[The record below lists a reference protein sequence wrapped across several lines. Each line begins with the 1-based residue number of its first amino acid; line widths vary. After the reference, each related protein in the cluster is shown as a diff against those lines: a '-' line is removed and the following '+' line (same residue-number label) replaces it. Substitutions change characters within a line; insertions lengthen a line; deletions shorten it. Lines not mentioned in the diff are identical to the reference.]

1 MFWDLSLSKNV
12 FALSQLNLNG
22 KNDSLQRLC
31 LRSFSRCSV
40 QFGKDFELGLRFSR
54 DPCPSASALGPSA
67 LNPCTQVASHRLRQA
82 PLGLALAKGF
92 LAFTFLVLLLLL
104 LLLLRH
110 APSIDFE
117 RIAPA
122 VALLFGESV
131 ARRFD
136 PPTDKTSYEYAVP
149 PLHRRW
155 LVGN

>member
-1 MFWDLSLSKNV
+1 MPSTSRHSRAAPVTSGSRLINRWRLTCSREPPGSPHLSKLFIPMQNKKRGCQNRSPFQMCFPLEASRCQLAV
-12 FALSQLNLNG
+12 VANHHRRPSPTSVLSRGLFAL
-22 KNDSLQRLC
+22 
-31 LRSFSRCSV
+31 
-40 QFGKDFELGLRFSR
+40 
-54 DPCPSASALGPSA
+54 
-67 LNPCTQVASHRLRQA
+67 
-82 PLGLALAKGF
+82 
-92 LAFTFLVLLLLL
+92 TFLVLLLLL

-117 RIAPA
+117 RIAPT

-155 LVGN
+155 LVGS